1 MVAVVVPA
9 AFPPVAAMV
18 PAIGERTITAKA
30 KQTLFWPCFSPL
42 PVSPAEFMW
51 RKAEPGKHSAKTVT
65 RDPEPRPLTL
75 EAAPVVVVLFVLP
88 DVVPVELPVPP
99 VPPVVVAVAAGVGEA
114 AAVAVPVA
122 VVLELVLDE
131 LLEEPLELLLEPA
144 VLLELALPPVLVMK
158 PVEPQ
163 PHISVLA
170 RKRYVWGPLAV
181 SSVRE
186 RPGE

>member
-1 MVAVVVPA
+1 MPSPSIADDPRILVRCPGPPDPDAAAVVYWMQRAQRASDNPA
-9 AFPPVAAMV
+9 LDVAIA
-18 PAIGERTITAKA
+18 AGN
-30 KQTLFWPCFSPL
+30 LL
-42 PVSPAEFMW
+42 
-51 RKAEPGKHSAKTVT
+51 RKP
-65 RDPEPRPLTL
+65 
-75 EAAPVVVVLFVLP
+75 VVVLFVLP

-131 LLEEPLELLLEPA
+131 LLEGPLELLLEPA

-186 RPGE
+186 RPNE

>member
-1 MVAVVVPA
+1 
-9 AFPPVAAMV
+9 
-18 PAIGERTITAKA
+18 
-30 KQTLFWPCFSPL
+30 
-42 PVSPAEFMW
+42 
-51 RKAEPGKHSAKTVT
+51 
-65 RDPEPRPLTL
+65 LTL
-75 EAAPVVVVLFVLP
+75 EAAPVVVVLFVEP

-131 LLEEPLELLLEPA
+131 LLEEPLEL
-144 VLLELALPPVLVMK
+144 ALPPVLVMK